1 MFEVINWSNYMFKI
15 CLKVFSFLLSMDKT
29 LSPTHPT
36 NRSASFKDC
45 TCASESGSACLPR
58 WRCRL
63 GPGGTGDGTTAASGV
78 ASGFLGH
85 LLLSFIGVFFCSD
98 SLGLIATCSLP
109 SGLFS
114 TGATAAA
121 FAFAAAFAAVGALFF
136 FFFVFNDSWTSA
148 SVA

>member
-1 MFEVINWSNYMFKI
+1 
-15 CLKVFSFLLSMDKT
+15 MDKT

-36 NRSASFKDC
+36 NRCASFKDC
-45 TCASESGSACLPR
+45 TCASESGSACFPR

-85 LLLSFIGVFFCSD
+85 LLFSFIGVFFCSD